1 MKIKKY
7 ISSDM
12 RQALRAIREEQ
23 GPDAVILANRTLPDG
38 VEITVAIDYEADA
51 WMSNA
56 ERSTSVGGAPA
67 LNRTTPGDGV
77 QGFRELLAQR
87 EAAPAS
93 AAPAADVAVNAELR
107 TLRRMLETQL
117 AALAWNDL
125 TRRSPIATE
134 LLRELTEI
142 GFARDVAARVADA
155 LPTGID
161 FMSARRLAIARL
173 ADELSTT
180 GDRWLDY
187 GGTVSFVGPTGA
199 GKSTAIA
206 KLAAR
211 WVMRHGPKD
220 LALIGAD
227 PVRVG
232 AADEI
237 GHLGRLLGVATY
249 TVDRLDELPALLQR
263 VSRQR
268 LVLID
273 TVGLSARDERASGVL
288 RELRAASPQMEFA
301 ITLAASMQTGVVEE
315 CLERYR
321 DGGASSC
328 VVTKLDECASLGG
341 LLSAVIRARVAV
353 SYISE
358 GQRIPDDLRVA
369 RALDLV
375 STSVLLAEKHGAAAD
390 DDMLTR
396 RFAGVIHAQA

>member
-7 ISSDM
+7 VSSDM

-23 GPDAVILANRTLPDG
+23 GPDAVILSNRTLPDG
-38 VEITVAIDYEADA
+38 VEITVAIDYEAEA
-51 WMSNA
+51 WAGS
-56 ERSTSVGGAPA
+56 STAAA
-67 LNRTTPGDGV
+67 LNRTAASPSPSDGV
-77 QGFRELLAQR
+77 QGFRDLLAQR
-87 EAAPAS
+87 EAGPVAAS
-93 AAPAADVAVNAELR
+93 AAPDAVNAELR

-155 LPTGID
+155 LPSGID

-173 ADELSTT
+173 ADELATT

-187 GGTVSFVGPTGA
+187 GGIVAFVGPTGA

-232 AADEI
+232 ATDEI

-249 TVDRLDELPALLQR
+249 TVDRLEELPALLQR

-273 TVGLSARDERASGVL
+273 TVGLSARDERAAGAL
-288 RELRAASPQMEFA
+288 RVLRAASPQMEIA

-341 LLSAVIRARVAV
+341 LLSAAIRARVPV

-396 RFAGVIHAQA
+396 RFSGVIHAQA

>member
-7 ISSDM
+7 VSSDM

-23 GPDAVILANRTLPDG
+23 GPDAVILSNRTLPDG
-38 VEITVAIDYEADA
+38 VEITVAIDYEAEA
-51 WMSNA
+51 WAGS
-56 ERSTSVGGAPA
+56 STAAA
-67 LNRTTPGDGV
+67 LNRTAATPSPSDGV
-77 QGFRELLAQR
+77 QGFRDLLAQR
-87 EAAPAS
+87 EAGPVVAS
-93 AAPAADVAVNAELR
+93 AAPDAVNAELR

-155 LPTGID
+155 LPSGID

-173 ADELSTT
+173 ADELATT

-187 GGTVSFVGPTGA
+187 GGIVAFVGPTGA

-232 AADEI
+232 ATDEI

-249 TVDRLDELPALLQR
+249 TVDRLEELPALLQR

-273 TVGLSARDERASGVL
+273 TVGLSARDERAAGAL
-288 RELRAASPQMEFA
+288 RVLRAASPQMEIA

-341 LLSAVIRARVAV
+341 LLSAAIRARVPV

-396 RFAGVIHAQA
+396 RFSGVIHAQA

>member
-7 ISSDM
+7 VSSDM

-23 GPDAVILANRTLPDG
+23 GPDAVILSNRTLPDG
-38 VEITVAIDYEADA
+38 VEITVAIDYEAEA
-51 WMSNA
+51 WAGSSPA
-56 ERSTSVGGAPA
+56 APLKRTAPA
-67 LNRTTPGDGV
+67 ESSSDGV
-77 QGFRELLAQR
+77 QGFRDLLAQR
-87 EAAPAS
+87 EAGSFAAS
-93 AAPAADVAVNAELR
+93 AAPDAVNAELR

-155 LPTGID
+155 LPSGID
-161 FMSARRLAIARL
+161 FMAARRLAIARL
-173 ADELSTT
+173 ADELATT

-187 GGTVSFVGPTGA
+187 GGIVSFVGPTGA

-249 TVDRLDELPALLQR
+249 SVDRLEELPALLQR

-273 TVGLSARDERASGVL
+273 TVGLSARDERAAGAL
-288 RELRAASPQMEFA
+288 RVLRAASPQMEIA

-341 LLSAVIRARVAV
+341 LLSAVIRARVPV

-396 RFAGVIHAQA
+396 RFSGVIHAQA

>member
-7 ISSDM
+7 VSSDM

-23 GPDAVILANRTLPDG
+23 GPDAVILSNRTLPDG
-38 VEITVAIDYEADA
+38 VEITVAIDYEAEDWVA
-51 WMSNA
+51 PV
-56 ERSTSVGGAPA
+56 ERPA
-67 LNRTTPGDGV
+67 KREGV
-77 QGFRELLAQR
+77 QGFRDLLAQR
-87 EAAPAS
+87 ESATSATAPVVDA
-93 AAPAADVAVNAELR
+93 AVNAELR

-125 TRRSPIATE
+125 TRRSPLATE

-155 LPTGID
+155 LPGGID

-180 GDRWLDY
+180 GDRWLDF
-187 GGTVSFVGPTGA
+187 GGIVAFVGPTGA

-206 KLAAR
+206 KVAAR
-211 WVMRHGPKD
+211 WVMRHGSKD

-227 PVRVG
+227 SVRVG
-232 AADEI
+232 ATDEM

-249 TVDRLDELPALLQR
+249 TVDHLDELPTLLQR

-273 TVGLSARDERASGVL
+273 TVGLSARDARAVEAL
-288 RELRAASPQMEFA
+288 KALRAASPQLEIA

-315 CLERYR
+315 SLARYG
-321 DGGASSC
+321 DGGPSSC

-341 LLSAVIRARVAV
+341 LLSAVIRARLPV

-396 RFAGVIHAQA
+396 RFSGVIHAQA

>member
-7 ISSDM
+7 VSSDM

-38 VEITVAIDYEADA
+38 VEITVAIDYEAEA
-51 WMSNA
+51 WAASSPA
-56 ERSTSVGGAPA
+56 AA
-67 LNRTTPGDGV
+67 LNRTAPTASSSDGV
-77 QGFRELLAQR
+77 QGFRDLLAQR
-87 EAAPAS
+87 EAGPVAAT
-93 AAPAADVAVNAELR
+93 AAPDAVNAELR

-155 LPTGID
+155 LPSGID
-161 FMSARRLAIARL
+161 FMAARRLAIARL
-173 ADELSTT
+173 ADELATT

-187 GGTVSFVGPTGA
+187 GGIVSFIGPTGA

-249 TVDRLDELPALLQR
+249 TVDRLEELPALLQR

-273 TVGLSARDERASGVL
+273 TVGLSARDERAAETL
-288 RELRAASPQMEFA
+288 RVLRAASPQMEIA

-341 LLSAVIRARVAV
+341 LLSAVIRARVPV

-396 RFAGVIHAQA
+396 RFSGVIHAQA

>member
-7 ISSDM
+7 VSSDM

-23 GPDAVILANRTLPDG
+23 GPDAVILSNRTLPDG
-38 VEITVAIDYEADA
+38 VEITVAIDYEAEA
-51 WMSNA
+51 WAGSSSA
-56 ERSTSVGGAPA
+56 AA
-67 LNRTTPGDGV
+67 LNRTAATPSPSDGV
-77 QGFRELLAQR
+77 QGFRDLLAQR
-87 EAAPAS
+87 EAGPVVAS
-93 AAPAADVAVNAELR
+93 AAPDAVNAELR

-155 LPTGID
+155 LPSGID

-173 ADELSTT
+173 ADELATT

-187 GGTVSFVGPTGA
+187 GGIVAFVGPTGA

-232 AADEI
+232 ATDEI

-249 TVDRLDELPALLQR
+249 TVDRLEELPALLQR

-273 TVGLSARDERASGVL
+273 TVGLSARDERAAGAL
-288 RELRAASPQMEFA
+288 RVLRAASPQMEIA

-341 LLSAVIRARVAV
+341 LLSAAIRARVPV

-396 RFAGVIHAQA
+396 RFSGVIHAQA

>member
-7 ISSDM
+7 VSSDM

-23 GPDAVILANRTLPDG
+23 GPDAVILSNRTLPDG

-51 WMSNA
+51 WAASA
-56 ERSTSVGGAPA
+56 ERSSSGASAPA
-67 LNRTTPGDGV
+67 VNHKGRSDGV

-87 EAAPAS
+87 ETT
-93 AAPAADVAVNAELR
+93 PAAASSTSDAAVNAELR

-173 ADELSTT
+173 ADELTTT

-187 GGTVSFVGPTGA
+187 GGVVSFVGPTGA

-227 PVRVG
+227 SVRVG
-232 AADEI
+232 AADEM

-249 TVDRLDELPALLQR
+249 TVDHLDELPALLQR

-273 TVGLSARDERASGVL
+273 TVGLSARDERTAGAL
-288 RELRAASPQMEFA
+288 RALRAASPQMEIA

-341 LLSAVIRARVAV
+341 LLSAVIRAQIAV

-396 RFAGVIHAQA
+396 RFSGVIHAQA

>member
-7 ISSDM
+7 VSSDM

-23 GPDAVILANRTLPDG
+23 GPDAVILSNRTLPDG
-38 VEITVAIDYEADA
+38 VEITVAIDYEAEA
-51 WMSNA
+51 WAGSGTA
-56 ERSTSVGGAPA
+56 AA
-67 LNRTTPGDGV
+67 LNRTAAAPSPSDGV
-77 QGFRELLAQR
+77 QGFRDLLAQR
-87 EAAPAS
+87 EAGPVAAS
-93 AAPAADVAVNAELR
+93 AAPDAVNAELR

-155 LPTGID
+155 LPSGID

-173 ADELSTT
+173 ADELATT

-187 GGTVSFVGPTGA
+187 GGIVAFVGPTGA

-232 AADEI
+232 ATDEI

-249 TVDRLDELPALLQR
+249 TVDRLEELPALLQR

-273 TVGLSARDERASGVL
+273 TVGLSARDERAAGAL
-288 RELRAASPQMEFA
+288 RVLRAASPQMEIA

-341 LLSAVIRARVAV
+341 LLSAAIRARVPV

-396 RFAGVIHAQA
+396 RFSGVIHAQA